1 MRSRF
6 GFTRSGFKRSGFSMT
21 EVVVCVSIIGL
32 VFALGLP
39 LCTDVLFQT
48 TLSAACQE
56 IATVFNIARGRAVFQ
71 GKDVG
76 VRWISV
82 GGDVVLSVYE
92 DGNGNGVTTA
102 DIKSGVDR
110 LVAGPYWMK
119 GLYPGITFSF
129 VPDFTGI
136 DPNGDP
142 VTNLKDP
149 IKFGKSD
156 ICTFSPVGH
165 ASPGSVYL
173 SNGVHRQAMV
183 RVSPSNARI
192 QTFTWHGKKK
202 KWIRRW

>member
-1 MRSRF
+1 MP
-6 GFTRSGFKRSGFSMT
+6 TRRGFSMT
-21 EVVVCVSIIGL
+21 EVLVSLCIAGL

-39 LCTDVLFQT
+39 LCIDALFQT
-48 TLSAACQE
+48 ALAAACQDV
-56 IATVFNIARGRAVFQ
+56 AGVFTLARGRAVFQ
-71 GKDVG
+71 GRDVG
-76 VRWISV
+76 VKWVSV

-92 DGNGNGVTTA
+92 DGNGNGVTSA
-102 DIKSGVDR
+102 DIKKGIDR

-119 GLYPGITFSF
+119 GRYPAISFSF
-129 VPDFTGI
+129 VPDFGGL
-136 DPNGDP
+136 DPNNDP
-142 VTNLKDP
+142 VGNLKDP

-173 SNGVHRQAMV
+173 SNGRHRQAMV
-183 RVSPSNARI
+183 RVSPANARI